1 MDDEKIRDILLR
13 GAARSMEA
21 EGANYERVLQR
32 MRIRHQA
39 KLAAKKKK
47 KA

>member
-13 GAARSMEA
+13 GAARSMEV

-32 MRIRHQA
+32 MRMRHQA
-39 KLAAKKKK
+39 KLVAKKKK
-47 KA
+47 ES